1 MPTGVNVGLA
11 ADYLRQGKLVAMPT
25 ETVYG
30 LAARAADSKAVTS
43 VFAAK
48 NRPSFDPLILHIG
61 DLALLDEWVLHVP
74 EKARRLL
81 EKVWPG
87 PLTLLLPKSEK
98 VSDLITSGNPGVA
111 IRMPA
116 HELALQLLKE
126 LGEPVVAPSANPFGY
141 VSPTTAEHVEQ
152 QLGNKVDYILD
163 GGPTRIGLESTI
175 VSFMSDTPEILRLGG
190 LSVEDLT
197 ELMGEV
203 PLLNIATHSNP
214 QAPGQLDRHYA
225 TGTPLI
231 QTQQIL
237 SKASELEGKRLALLS
252 FQNDYPEVAWVE
264 KRVLSPSGDLNEAA
278 AALFSAMRELDK
290 GSIDFILAEY
300 FPDQGLG
307 RAIND
312 RLKRASLAL

>member
-1 MPTGVNVGLA
+1 MNVGLA

-231 QTQQIL
+231 QPQQIL

-252 FQNDYPEVAWVE
+252 FQNDYPEVAWAE